1 MGLTRRIAMQ
11 IALDHTSVPTRDK
24 VATAEFFARV
34 FGLTYEGPRRDFAP
48 LTISPTLTFNFEEV
62 ASFEP
67 HHYAFR
73 VRADDF
79 DDIVRRLEEN
89 GVPYGGR
96 PHMDDTVIYERA
108 GDRGLYFDDPNGHG
122 LEVIA
127 RVE

>member
-1 MGLTRRIAMQ
+1 MQ

-34 FGLTYEGPRRDFAP
+34 FGLKYEGPRRDFAP
-48 LTISPTLTFNFEEV
+48 LAISPSLTFNFEEV
-62 ASFEP
+62 PSFEP

-73 VRADDF
+73 VALADF
-79 DDIVRRLEEN
+79 EAIRQRLDAN
-89 GVPYGGR
+89 SVPYGSK
-96 PHMDDTVIYERA
+96 PHDGDRVVYERA

-127 RVE
+127 RV